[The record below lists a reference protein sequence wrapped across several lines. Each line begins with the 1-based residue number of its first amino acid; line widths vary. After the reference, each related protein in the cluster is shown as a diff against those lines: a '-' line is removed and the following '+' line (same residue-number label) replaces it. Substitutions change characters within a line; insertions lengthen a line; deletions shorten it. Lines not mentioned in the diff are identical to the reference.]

1 MNKKYFLIVILFFLI
16 DGVLLAQMPKIED
29 TTFIFNVLIDS
40 PDEDVVKETCGYYG
54 FNETGTEDGY
64 LIFQDGSG
72 SVLKCKMNSLTPKLK
87 VPFIELQTSDTKK
100 ELENVL
106 KRLGYRKHGDRY
118 VKGSQYTRTQTV
130 CYIEPLS
137 DNKKSKEYK
146 LICTKEL
153 NQ

>member
-1 MNKKYFLIVILFFLI
+1 MKFLISGLLLLLTNFGLF
-16 DGVLLAQMPKIED
+16 AQMPRIED

-64 LIFQDGSG
+64 LIFQDGTG
-72 SVLKCKMNSLTPKLK
+72 SVLKCKMNSLTPKMK

-106 KRLGYRKHGDRY
+106 KRLGYMKEGDRY
-118 VKGSQYTRTQTV
+118 MKGSPYTRTRTV

-137 DNKKSKEYK
+137 DNKKSKEYN

-153 NQ
+153 NK